1 MVFLPGARQG
11 SASPCARHDFC
22 RQPRA
27 QPACR
32 MGVPMPAKKLR
43 EFLDSQRVAYTT
55 ISHAVAYTAKEIA
68 ALAHISNK
76 ELAKTIVIE
85 IDSGLAMAVLPASYE
100 VDLSSLRAATGA
112 RSVSLA
118 RESEFK
124 DRFPE
129 CEIGAM
135 PPFGN
140 LYGMA
145 VYVDESL
152 TRDKDIAFNAG
163 SHNELIQVSYADFER
178 LVKPTVLK
186 FSELPDVE
194 SMGAW
199 HL

>member
-1 MVFLPGARQG
+1 
-11 SASPCARHDFC
+11 
-22 RQPRA
+22 
-27 QPACR
+27 
-32 MGVPMPAKKLR
+32 MPAKKLR
-43 EFLDSQRVAYTT
+43 EFLDSQAIPYMT

-68 ALAHISNK
+68 ALTHISNK
-76 ELAKTIVIE
+76 ELAKTVIVK
-85 IDSGLAMAVLPASYE
+85 IDSTLAMAVLPATYE

-112 RSVSLA
+112 RSVTLA
-118 RESEFK
+118 KESEFRE
-124 DRFPE
+124 RFPE

-140 LYGMA
+140 LYGMT

-152 TRDKDIAFNAG
+152 TKDKDIAFNAG

-186 FSELPDVE
+186 FSELPDME

>member
-1 MVFLPGARQG
+1 
-11 SASPCARHDFC
+11 
-22 RQPRA
+22 
-27 QPACR
+27 
-32 MGVPMPAKKLR
+32 MPAKKLP
-43 EFLDSQRVAYTT
+43 EFLDSQGVAYTT
-55 ISHAVAYTAKEIA
+55 ISRAFAYTAKEIA

-76 ELAKTIVIE
+76 ELAKTVVIKIE
-85 IDSGLAMAVLPASYE
+85 SKLAMAVLPASYE

-118 RESEFK
+118 KESEFK

-129 CEIGAM
+129 CEIGVM

-140 LYGMA
+140 LCGMA
-145 VYVDESL
+145 VYVDENL
-152 TRDKDIAFNAG
+152 TKDKDIAFNAG

-186 FSELPDVE
+186 FSVLPDME

>member
-1 MVFLPGARQG
+1 
-11 SASPCARHDFC
+11 
-22 RQPRA
+22 
-27 QPACR
+27 
-32 MGVPMPAKKLR
+32 MPAKKLR
-43 EFLDSQRVAYTT
+43 EFLNSQNIPYMT

-68 ALAHISNK
+68 ALTHISNK
-76 ELAKTIVIE
+76 ELAKTVIVK
-85 IDSGLAMAVLPASYE
+85 IDSTLAMAVLPASYD
-100 VDLSSLRAATGA
+100 VDLSSLRVATGA

-118 RESEFK
+118 KESEFK

-152 TRDKDIAFNAG
+152 TKDKDIAFNAG
-163 SHNELIQVSYADFER
+163 SHNELLQVCYADFER

-186 FSELPDVE
+186 FSGLPDME
-194 SMGAW
+194 SMGVW

>member
-1 MVFLPGARQG
+1 
-11 SASPCARHDFC
+11 
-22 RQPRA
+22 
-27 QPACR
+27 
-32 MGVPMPAKKLR
+32 MPAKKLL
-43 EFLDSQRVAYTT
+43 EFLDSEGIAYTT

-68 ALAHISNK
+68 ALTHISNK
-76 ELAKTIVIE
+76 ELAKTVIVK
-85 IDSGLAMAVLPASYE
+85 IDSTLAMAVLPAAYE

-112 RSVSLA
+112 RSVTLA
-118 RESEFK
+118 KESEFRE
-124 DRFPE
+124 RFPE

-135 PPFGN
+135 LPFGN
-140 LYGMA
+140 LYGMT

-152 TRDKDIAFNAG
+152 TKDKDIAFNAG

-186 FSELPDVE
+186 FSELPDME

>member
-1 MVFLPGARQG
+1 
-11 SASPCARHDFC
+11 
-22 RQPRA
+22 
-27 QPACR
+27 
-32 MGVPMPAKKLR
+32 MPAKKLL
-43 EFLDSQRVAYTT
+43 EFLDSQGIPYMT

-68 ALAHISNK
+68 ALTHISNK
-76 ELAKTIVIE
+76 ELAKTVIVK
-85 IDSGLAMAVLPASYE
+85 IDSTLAMAVLPATYE

-112 RSVSLA
+112 RSVTLA
-118 RESEFK
+118 KESEFRE
-124 DRFPE
+124 RFPE

-140 LYGMA
+140 LYGMT

-152 TRDKDIAFNAG
+152 TKDKDIAFNAG

-186 FSELPDVE
+186 FSELPDME